1 LLPCP
6 SKKESCGFERRQ
18 RGLISFLVPWVLI
31 TLSFSSFIRIN
42 WAFFHILDLG
52 LFFSFLVS
60 SSLVSFLIRLVLFCW
75 TCVIWLWLLF
85 DWAIVVRLTFLL
97 TCCSVWAFFFSS
109 FFRLSFYS
117 IVEQNDGA
125 SKNVNRITKI
135 CFFLRCLYLEK

>member
-1 LLPCP
+1 LSCP
-6 SKKESCGFERRQ
+6 SKKESYGFERWQ

-42 WAFFHILDLG
+42 WAFFSPSRFG
-52 LFFSFLVS
+52 PFFSFLVS
-60 SSLVSFLIRLVLFCW
+60 SFLVSFLIKLVLFCW
-75 TCVIWLWLLF
+75 TCVIWLGLLF

-97 TCCSVWAFFFSS
+97 TCCLVWAFFFSF

-135 CFFLRCLYLEK
+135 CFFSRCLYLEK